1 MRRILCYIL
10 YLSGDDLTTC
20 SSLPFSCPRNIYII
34 QQLPSP
40 KLATLCPRKSLVGR
54 WHFRF
59 AFRPYFPGAFAV
71 SFREG
76 IYSSKPRRDA
86 PSIVVSFVT
95 CWMPLVQLKVQG
107 GVDGWDG
114 GKAADGGGSFGEKNT
129 ENSKRNHI
137 FSVFDCVFIG
147 QIHRRHSESMITTTA
162 YRFPP

>member
-1 MRRILCYIL
+1 MRRVLCYIL
-10 YLSGDDLTTC
+10 CLLGDDLTTC
-20 SSLPFSCPRNIYII
+20 SSLPFSCPRNIFATITFPETNNT
-34 QQLPSP
+34 LPWLKDEISVLRFGPIFQVLSP
-40 KLATLCPRKSLVGR
+40 LVSGR
-54 WHFRF
+54 
-59 AFRPYFPGAFAV
+59 V
-71 SFREG
+71 S
-76 IYSSKPRRDA
+76 ISKPRRDA